1 MASRGTVTGSS
12 GRTTSTA
19 RLWAAST
26 PPPASP
32 TTRAAVSCGP
42 LACTADVV
50 HATVDEVSSSGTDP
64 VLADVAGTD
73 TAGDAG
79 YLLIADMSGGSAMT
93 MHLAKGEVQRQPPAI
108 SRTFTVG
115 TLRKPHLDAGS
126 ASLTG
131 GAVNPKA

>member
-1 MASRGTVTGSS
+1 
-12 GRTTSTA
+12 
-19 RLWAAST
+19 
-26 PPPASP
+26 
-32 TTRAAVSCGP
+32 
-42 LACTADVV
+42 VV

-115 TLRKPHLDAGS
+115 TLCKPHLDAGS

-131 GAVNPKA
+131 DAVNPKAFLNGQQVLTAR